1 MSERRGSSDSSGV
14 RRKSW
19 SPGSPAGSTSG
30 SESGNRE
37 VKRRRLD
44 ELLNKKFDKIGS
56 KEGSSPP
63 SSSTSP
69 SFHTISS
76 DPLTNSQ
83 MERRKSPETSPKVH
97 RRKQAR
103 PSNPNSPQSQT
114 KPDSPF
120 FSLQQLFS
128 PDSSPPSL
136 SIRPNSD
143 LFPPMATSSPNK
155 MPRLSSPVR
164 RDATPPPTPPPV
176 RPASPN
182 KLDENDNNELL
193 KTQILQVI
201 IIFHENNLTLN
212 PNLATMAK
220 TSVFQD
226 KTKLINLKDKHEKL
240 CF

>member
-1 MSERRGSSDSSGV
+1 MSERRESSDSSGV

-44 ELLNKKFDKIGS
+44 ELLTKKFDKIGS
-56 KEGSSPP
+56 REGSSHPSSSP

-69 SFHTISS
+69 SFNTISS

-83 MERRKSPETSPKVH
+83 MERRKSPKTSPKVH
-97 RRKQAR
+97 RRKQTR

-120 FSLQQLFS
+120 FSLPRLFS

-164 RDATPPPTPPPV
+164 RDVTPPTTPPPIRPV
-176 RPASPN
+176 SPD

-201 IIFHENNLTLN
+201 ISFR
-212 PNLATMAK
+212 
-220 TSVFQD
+220 
-226 KTKLINLKDKHEKL
+226 KLILL
-240 CF
+240 